1 MGPGEVGAT
10 DGLWGYCKFLLNL
23 FEEEIV
29 KDMRKGTVTQV
40 MAKTRHR
47 DIEDVC
53 LSDFKVWLKLF
64 DSVHQLLR
72 KISST
77 YTTFK
82 ISNDKSGLTDAVLE
96 SVVDSSGEHV
106 LNTAELLEVP
116 KSLEFLSVDNIP
128 TKNMVRYI

>member
-1 MGPGEVGAT
+1 
-10 DGLWGYCKFLLNL
+10 
-23 FEEEIV
+23 
-29 KDMRKGTVTQV
+29 

-53 LSDFKVWLKLF
+53 LSDIKVWLKLF

-82 ISNDKSGLTDAVLE
+82 ISNNKSGLTDAVLE
-96 SVVDSSGEHV
+96 PVVDSSGEHV

-128 TKNMVRYI
+128 TKKMVRYI